1 MAQLAPPRPPVPVAL
16 ADGDGVNRVYFRLW
30 KWWFTTLTVLAT
42 AWLVTL
48 GPIPAVLALVV
59 AKHVL
64 VAILVIG
71 LDVDAK
77 DRPEV

>member
-1 MAQLAPPRPPVPVAL
+1 VRVAL

-77 DRPEV
+77 DRPEA